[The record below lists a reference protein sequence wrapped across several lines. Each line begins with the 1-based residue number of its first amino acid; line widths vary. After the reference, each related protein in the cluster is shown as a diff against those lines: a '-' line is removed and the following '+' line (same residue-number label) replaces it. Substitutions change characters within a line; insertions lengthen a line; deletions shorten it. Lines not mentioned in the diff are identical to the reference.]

1 MKTIRRCEIVTNLND
16 GDNILFDLE
25 NMKEVIRTKDCI
37 KDYSYI
43 IHDNDRYTE
52 DDEEKN
58 PNHKCGNLKSA
69 HVHLLLRFEPDQPQQ
84 LEYVAKWFG
93 IAPNFICRIKGRWED
108 ACLYQIH
115 KNAPDKY
122 QYDIDDVE
130 CNFNYQQIVEKA
142 EKKKSINS
150 ILERILSGE
159 IREYNKT
166 LEIDNMMLITNAK
179 LINEAFKVRSERL
192 QATCKDRNMDCIFI
206 AGGSGIGKTTFAKE
220 IARKKGLDFY
230 VSSGSNDI
238 LDSYRN
244 EPCIILDDIRPSCL
258 GLSDLLK
265 MLDNHT
271 ASSVKS
277 RYRNKFLD
285 CDLIILTSILDIDTF
300 YKNVFAEN
308 DEPIIQLKRRCKTYI
323 RMDKDT
329 IYISIWDDTKQSYS
343 RPLVYKNNILEKF
356 IPLKEDNSVNIS
368 DRITNLIPF
377 LEPKEKDHFE
387 DVTVNEQLKIPF
399 IEN

>member
-1 MKTIRRCEIVTNLND
+1 MNIRRCEIVTNLKD
-16 GDNILFDLE
+16 GDKVLFDME

-52 DDEEKN
+52 KDEEKN
-58 PNHKCGNLKSA
+58 PNHKCGDLKQP
-69 HVHLLLRFEPDQPQQ
+69 HIHLLLRFEKDQPQQ
-84 LEYVAKWFG
+84 LEYVAKWFD
-93 IAPNFICRIKGRWED
+93 ITPNFISKIKGRWED
-108 ACLYQIH
+108 ACLYQLH
-115 KNAPDKY
+115 LNAPDKF
-122 QYDIDDVE
+122 QYDIEDVE
-130 CNFNYQQIVEKA
+130 CNFNYQKLIEKA
-142 EKKKSINS
+142 EKKKSING
-150 ILERILSGE
+150 ILERILRGE

-192 QATCKDRNMDCIFI
+192 QATCKNRNMECIYI
-206 AGGSGIGKTTFAKE
+206 SGGSGIGKTTFAKE

-230 VSSGSNDI
+230 ISSGSNDI

-244 EPCIILDDIRPSCL
+244 EPCIIVDDIRPSCL

-323 RMDKDT
+323 RMDKDN
-329 IYISIWDDTKQSYS
+329 IYVSVWDDKKQNYS
-343 RPLVYKNNILEKF
+343 KPLVYKNDILEKF
-356 IPLKEDNSVNIS
+356 IPLEDNAPINLSE
-368 DRITNLIPF
+368 RITNLIPF
-377 LEPKEKDHFE
+377 LEPKEEDQFE
-387 DVTVNEQLKIPF
+387 DVTIDKQLEIPF
-399 IEN
+399 I